1 MPSKSKAQH
10 NLMAMVANDPK
21 AAKRLGIPQS
31 VGRDYV
37 KADKGHKFGSGGS
50 MKESKAMMRKEVA
63 FMKKKGAP
71 KSMIRHEE
79 EEMRGGRGKKVRRF
93 DVGGPSRVVGPPRG
107 RGAKPGPGSM
117 AFLREGPGPQ
127 DYYSVFGMKIP
138 KGYSDQKQ
146 RIEAQHKGIPYDPRV
161 NWMPKPP
168 SREEAIKYFPN
179 PDYDP
184 AYDPKLAAQAEA
196 FKKSQPKGRKKP
208 TVTVEEIKET
218 PAPSRG
224 GGGGGAP
231 PMAPR
236 GMGPFMPMM
245 PMMPEKRGKVTVEE
259 VEESKGQGKYRGGKI
274 NSHKASKGPFRHAAD
289 GVAHKGKTKGRVVK
303 MREGG
308 MAYSEGGSVYRKG
321 ADGIASKGKTKGKMV
336 KMVKMRYGGEC

>member
-1 MPSKSKAQH
+1 
-10 NLMAMVANDPK
+10 
-21 AAKRLGIPQS
+21 
-31 VGRDYV
+31 
-37 KADKGHKFGSGGS
+37 

-71 KSMIRHEE
+71 KSMVRHEE

-93 DVGGPSRVVGPPRG
+93 DVGGTSRVVGPPRG

-146 RIEAQHKGIPYDPRV
+146 RHEAQHKGIPYDPRV

-168 SREEAIKYFPN
+168 SREEAIRMFPN

-184 AYDPKLAAQAEA
+184 AYDPKFAAQAEA
-196 FKKSQPKGRKKP
+196 FKKSQPQGRKKP
-208 TVTVEEIKET
+208 TVTVEEIKEA
-218 PAPSRG
+218 PARG

-236 GMGPFMPMM
+236 GMGPIM
-245 PMMPEKRGKVTVEE
+245 PMMPERRGKVTVEE
-259 VEESKGQGKYRGGKI
+259 LPEKGQGKYRGGKI
-274 NSHKASKGPFRHAAD
+274 QSHKASKGSFRHAAD

-308 MAYSEGGSVYRKG
+308 MAYSSGGSVFRKS
-321 ADGIASKGKTKGKMV
+321 ADGIASKGKTKGR
-336 KMVKMRYGGEC
+336 MVKMRYGGEC